1 MRGRAARGV
10 LVAAVAAVVA
20 GCGGSHES
28 AQQKALTAY
37 VQQVNTVDKSMVLA
51 IQRVNAAYLRFRGG
65 KRMPSVPQLRAA
77 ERTILTIRDRVES
90 IPAPPLAASVH
101 QDLLTLFTDDALVA
115 HELTGMVSF
124 LPPFQKT
131 GAPFVAA
138 HRALSAGLQS
148 AKKPAAEA
156 AVLERYAASC
166 RAQLA
171 QLHGLTPPAVLA
183 PLYTSRVDHLQ
194 ESEALA
200 TELARALRR
209 HDRVHVPELSMRL
222 EALEG
227 GVEELNGANA
237 EAIAIA
243 AYTRRLGDIQ
253 RLENRISRELTKLQ
267 TG

>member
-1 MRGRAARGV
+1 MVGRAGRGALV
-10 LVAAVAAVVA
+10 ATVAAVAA

-37 VQQVNTVDKSMVLA
+37 VQQVNSVDKSMVVA
-51 IQRVNAAYLRFRGG
+51 VERVNAAYLRFRGG
-65 KRMPSVPQLRAA
+65 KRMPSVQQLRAA
-77 ERTILTIRDRVES
+77 ERTILTIRDRIES
-90 IPAPPLAASVH
+90 IAPPPLAASVH
-101 QDLLTLFTDDALVA
+101 QDLLALFTDDALVA
-115 HELTGMVSF
+115 HELTGMVTF
-124 LPPFQKT
+124 LPRFQKT
-131 GAPFVAA
+131 GGSFVAA
-138 HRALSAGLQS
+138 HRELSAGLQS

-171 QLHGLTPPAVLA
+171 SLRGLTPPTVLA
-183 PLYTSRVDHLQ
+183 PLYTSRVEHLQ
-194 ESEALA
+194 KSDALA

-227 GVEELNGANA
+227 GVEELNSANA

-243 AYTRRLGDIQ
+243 VYTRRLDDIQ